1 MAHPVLLIAGLLAVF
16 ISVVHSW
23 LGEKRVIGPLLALDH
38 REGPLARGFMRRLVR
53 YAWHI
58 TSIAW
63 TGMGLAL
70 VVLARSPLEPTGRL
84 VAGVIGATFLVMGA
98 MTLIAGRGRHLAWLV
113 FLAIA
118 VLCFAPLV

>member
-1 MAHPVLLIAGLLAVF
+1 MAHPALLIAGLLALFV
-16 ISVVHSW
+16 SAVHSW
-23 LGEKRVIGPLLALDH
+23 LGEQRLIGPLLALEH

-70 VVLARSPLEPTGRL
+70 VVLARSPLDGSGRL
-84 VAGVIGATFLVMGA
+84 VAGVIGVTFLVMGV
-98 MTLIAGRGRHLAWLV
+98 MTLLAGRGKHLAWLV
-113 FLAIA
+113 FLAIGG
-118 VLCFAPLV
+118 LCFASLV

>member
-1 MAHPVLLIAGLLAVF
+1 MAHPALLIAGLLAVF
-16 ISVVHSW
+16 ISAVHSW
-23 LGEKRVIGPLLALDH
+23 LGEKRLIGPLLALEH

-70 VVLARSPLEPTGRL
+70 VVLARTPLDGSGRL
-84 VAGVIGATFLVMGA
+84 VAGVIGATFLVMGV
-98 MTLIAGRGRHLAWLV
+98 MTLMAGRGRHLAWLV